1 MTFWSGEKILA
12 YGQSNPDFMS
22 DFSDSQI
29 DCNSY
34 RLQMGDEYFC
44 TSENKIARKT
54 ILRPRE
60 SFVINPGQFA
70 FLLSKQTVAIPTA
83 AMAFISMRAK
93 TKFRGLINVSGF
105 HVDPGYK
112 GKLIFSVFNA
122 GPSAI
127 NIGRDEQIFLI
138 WFADL
143 DRATGKPREEPGYTN
158 IPNDLIN
165 GMNKELVS
173 LYSLSKE
180 ITAIRSAQ
188 RIQGIIFGIAVAF
201 FMTVLAGSV
210 GYLIQN
216 NLLSVISRK
225 PPAAVEVNINNP
237 PPRGMT
243 PAPVRPPAT
252 RPPLPHK

>member
-1 MTFWSGEKILA
+1 MTFWSSDTILS
-12 YGQSNPDFMS
+12 YSKSHPDFIS
-22 DFSDSQI
+22 DFQEGQI

-44 TSENKIARKT
+44 TSETKVARKK
-54 ILRPRE
+54 ILKARE

-70 FLLSKQTVAIPTA
+70 FLLSKQTLEIPPS

-122 GPSAI
+122 GPSTI
-127 NIGRDEQIFLI
+127 NISRDEEMFLI
-138 WFADL
+138 WFAEL
-143 DRATGKPREEPGYTN
+143 DSAAGKRRDEPGYTT

-180 ITAIRSAQ
+180 ITAVKSAQ
-188 RIQGIIFGIAVAF
+188 RIQAIIFGVAVTF
-201 FMTVLAGSV
+201 FTAILAGSV
-210 GYLIQN
+210 VYLVQN
-216 NLLSVISRK
+216 NLLSLISRK
-225 PPAAVEVNINNP
+225 PPTAVEVNVNTPPMPAANSIINKP
-237 PPRGMT
+237 PIT
-243 PAPVRPPAT
+243 K
-252 RPPLPHK
+252 PLPPHK